1 MASMRD
7 STADARAA
15 LLRARPQVIA
25 KPEGRASGAR
35 PLGLGGRRDGTL
47 FVPDRP
53 AGVKSA
59 PLIVALHGAG
69 GVASQMIDLLIEPA
83 RARGIVLLAPESRE
97 HTWDVIRG
105 AFGPDVSF
113 IDRALQMVFEH
124 HAIDPEKIAAAGFSD
139 GASYALSLGLTNGT
153 LFGDILA
160 FSPGFMAPAKQN
172 GAPLIFISHG
182 IRDEV
187 LPIDRCSRRLAPI
200 LQRSGYDVDYRE
212 FSGGHTVPAEMVGA
226 AMARFLD

>member
-1 MASMRD
+1 MRD
-7 STADARAA
+7 TTADMRAVF
-15 LLRARPQVIA
+15 LRARPQVIA
-25 KPEGRASGAR
+25 KPEGRAGGVQ
-35 PLGLGGRRDGTL
+35 PLGLGSRRDGAL

-53 AGVKSA
+53 AEAKSV

-124 HAIDPEKIAAAGFSD
+124 HAIDPEKIAVAGFSD
-139 GASYALSLGLTNGT
+139 GASYALSLGLNNGM

-160 FSPGFMAPAKQN
+160 FSPGFMAPAKQS
-172 GAPLIFISHG
+172 GAPRIFISHG
-182 IRDEV
+182 VCDEV
-187 LPIDRCSRRLAPI
+187 LPIDRCSRRLVPI
-200 LQRSGYDVDYRE
+200 LQRSGYDMDYHE
-212 FSGGHTVPAEMVGA
+212 FNGGHTVPPAMVSA